1 MSRRAPP
8 VPAPSSSHARLL
20 SRLKNR
26 HLALLA
32 NIDHAGSLTR
42 AAAALG
48 ISQPA
53 ATKTLAELETIFG
66 APLFTRAGVRLAPTE
81 LGRLAIVR
89 AHHMLQALASWG
101 QEMDTVRAGHR
112 AHLSIGAVPYISDEL
127 LANTLTIL
135 HREHGIA
142 TTLVRAT
149 SDQLSTALA
158 RHDIDCL
165 IGRYAAQAQSETFN
179 HQLLFEQRPALI
191 AHPSLAVRLTKQ
203 TPDWRQLAKMDWILP
218 SPSTPI
224 GTVVTEIFAQAQAAP
239 PVPVV
244 ETYSVD
250 VIAAMLRDDPRLI
263 SILPEA
269 IARNMVR
276 RGDVGIV
283 GWSLAWSLP
292 PVNLI
297 RRQRDTPLWA
307 EDMLAR
313 LLMELTAP
321 LRSVTNE

>member
-1 MSRRAPP
+1 MSRPAPP

-32 NIDHAGSLTR
+32 HIDHAGSLTR

-66 APLFTRAGVRLAPTE
+66 APLFNRAGVRLAPTE

-89 AHHMLQALASWG
+89 ANHMLQALANWG

-165 IGRYAAQAQSETFN
+165 IGRYAAQAQSETFS

-218 SPSTPI
+218 PPSTPI
-224 GTVVTEIFAQAQAAP
+224 GTQTRFSHLLIMKIFMRIRLR
-239 PVPVV
+239 
-244 ETYSVD
+244 TYCHVALRRHGQIALRPNIRAHDVD
-250 VIAAMLRDDPRLI
+250 VQPSRDRH
-263 SILPEA
+263 
-269 IARNMVR
+269 RVTRHR
-276 RGDVGIV
+276 RGLSLRPRRVLNAVGT
-283 GWSLAWSLP
+283 
-292 PVNLI
+292 
-297 RRQRDTPLWA
+297 RR
-307 EDMLAR
+307 
-313 LLMELTAP
+313 
-321 LRSVTNE
+321 